1 MREQD
6 NFFSRHMVI
15 LPILISWMLGIIILF
30 VPFVYSLDISRI
42 LFIVPMGE
50 FVGTLVIY
58 PFILTLLEG
67 IFLFTVRCGDL
78 LHKREQYV
86 DVITL
91 VLGFVYT
98 IFYVLFDVEW
108 KDWYEVLINNQKHA
122 PINTQMF
129 PTVMCIALVGFIGY
143 LIVSFIPMQ
152 KMSPLLIVFGIT
164 AMYLGC
170 AEAVVWAVQ
179 TVPIH
184 FDIFY
189 LLFPLNCVFITA
201 RIVMVKVRQWKL
213 LSFEKNKVQ
222 HSASLSICK
231 RILEKSETWPFLAF
245 LLMWPLLGIVI
256 SFLTLLGQAP
266 DAVIKAWT
274 ETADWNLSNRIAPQN
289 IQVDEHYLCTVAAGG
304 HKRIVKPIRLG
315 QRHGHEVIVNRQLC
329 VANAFEQILEE
340 RTPKFHKRIRGFYD
354 KYGFPISRLIHSKY
368 TADFI
373 YFIMKPLEWCFLVV
387 LYLVDRKPED
397 RIAVQYMGDFPIYK

>member
-1 MREQD
+1 
-6 NFFSRHMVI
+6 MVI
-15 LPILISWMLGIIILF
+15 LPMLISWILGIAILF
-30 VPFVYSLDISRI
+30 VPYIYSKDII
-42 LFIVPMGE
+42 KMLLIVPMGE
-50 FVGTLVIY
+50 FMGTLIIY
-58 PFILTLLEG
+58 PFILTFLEG

-78 LHKREQYV
+78 LHKRERYV
-86 DVITL
+86 DIITL

-122 PINTQMF
+122 PINTQTL
-129 PTVMCIALVGFIGY
+129 PTIICIALVGFIGY
-143 LIVSFIPMQ
+143 MIVSFIPMQ
-152 KMSPLLIVFGIT
+152 KMPPLLIVFGIA

-170 AEAVVWAVQ
+170 AEAVIWAIQ
-179 TVPIH
+179 TVPVG
-184 FDIFY
+184 FGIFY

-201 RIVMVKVRQWKL
+201 RTVIVKVRQWKL

-222 HSASLSICK
+222 NSASLSICT

-245 LLMWPLLGIVI
+245 LFMWPILGMLI

-266 DAVIKAWT
+266 DAIIKAWT

-304 HKRIVKPIRLG
+304 HKKVVKPIRLG

-329 VANAFEQILEE
+329 IANAFEQILEE
-340 RTPKFHKRIRGFYD
+340 RTPKLHKHIRGFYD
-354 KYGFPISRLIHSKY
+354 KYGFPISKWIHSKY
-368 TADFI
+368 AADFI
-373 YFIMKPLEWCFLVV
+373 YFIMKPLEWLFLIV
-387 LYLVDRKPED
+387 LYLVDRKPEN
-397 RIAVQYMGDFPIYK
+397 RIAVQYMGDVPIGEFINKSAV